1 MKDDGTANDIRP
13 SSIAG
18 TWYPG
23 EPEILAQS
31 IDEYLNNTTPE
42 AVMGEIFGVIVPHA
56 GHQYSGNVAA
66 HAFNL
71 IKNLSP
77 EFVVIISPIHTP
89 GPGHIVITGHRA
101 YETPLGIIPV
111 SHAHVSK
118 IEEKLEGVHDIE
130 IEHIRFDSEHSLEIE
145 LPFLQR
151 SLAEPFSLIP
161 IMVRDQS
168 RKTIENLGHCLA
180 AVMKNES
187 VLFIASSDLSH
198 FYPEEAA
205 QKYDKEVLSEIE
217 TFNPQGV
224 LKAEVEGRGFAC
236 GRGAIAA
243 TLWATKD
250 LGANRAEI
258 LHHATSGQVTSDYSS
273 VVGYGA
279 AVIYRQSTT

>member
-1 MKDDGTANDIRP
+1 MKDGDTAKDIRP

-23 EPEILAQS
+23 KPEILAQS
-31 IDEYLNNTTPE
+31 IDEYLNNTASE
-42 AVMGEIFGVIVPHA
+42 AVTGEIYGLIVPHA
-56 GHQYSGNVAA
+56 GHQYSGHVAA

-71 IKNLSP
+71 IKSLSP

-89 GPGHIVITGHRA
+89 GPGQIVITGHRA

-111 SHAHVSK
+111 SHANVSK
-118 IEEKLEGVHDIE
+118 IEEKLESVHEIE
-130 IEHIRFDSEHSLEIE
+130 IEHVRFDSEHSLEIE

-151 SLAEPFSLIP
+151 SLADPFLLIP

-168 RKTIENLGHCLA
+168 SKTIEYLGHCLA
-180 AVMKNES
+180 AVMEKES

-205 QKYDKEVLSEIE
+205 QRYDKEVLSEIE
-217 TFNPQGV
+217 AFNPQGV
-224 LKAEVEGRGFAC
+224 LNAEVEGRGFAC

-243 TLWATKD
+243 TLWATSD

-258 LHHATSGQVTSDYSS
+258 LHHATSGQATSDYSS

-279 AVIYRQSTT
+279 AVIYRQSTI

>member
-1 MKDDGTANDIRP
+1 MKDSGTVKDIRP

-23 EPEILAQS
+23 KPEILAQS
-31 IDEYLNNTTPE
+31 VDEYLNKRTPE
-42 AVMGEIFGVIVPHA
+42 TVPGEIYGIIVPHA
-56 GHQYSGNVAA
+56 GHQYSGHVAA
-66 HAFNL
+66 HAFNQL
-71 IKNLSP
+71 RNLSP

-89 GPGHIVITGHRA
+89 GPGQIVITGHHA

-111 SHAHVSK
+111 SHAHVLK
-118 IEEKLEGVHDIE
+118 IEERLEGEHGIMIE
-130 IEHIRFDSEHSLEIE
+130 NVRFDSEHSLEIE

-168 RKTIENLGHCLA
+168 SKTIEILGHCLA
-180 AVMKNES
+180 AIMEKDS
-187 VLFIASSDLSH
+187 VIFLASSDLSH
-198 FYPEEAA
+198 FYPEESA
-205 QKYDKEVLSEIE
+205 QRYDKEVLMEIE
-217 TFNPQGV
+217 AFNPRGV
-224 LKAEVEGRGFAC
+224 IEAEEEGRGFAC

-243 TLWATKD
+243 LLWATRD

-258 LHHATSGQVTSDYSS
+258 LYHATSGEVTSDYSS

-279 AVIYRQSTT
+279 AVIYRQPTT